1 MRVADLLVPH
11 ERPSMKEDFATEET
25 LPMLSEQD
33 CHEQR
38 MNLRQYV
45 REVVTL
51 RMIAAD
57 KAGLASGQ
65 VIDITIRGGGLRLT
79 KPLTHGQYLTLKVY
93 QNDGTASVQ
102 CDLVKV
108 QWVGEERA
116 GVTFLSMSREN
127 ELRLHRLCGVRFGF
141 AGEG

>member
-1 MRVADLLVPH
+1 
-11 ERPSMKEDFATEET
+11 MKEDFATEET

-65 VIDITIRGGGLRLT
+65 VIDITIRGET
-79 KPLTHGQYLTLKVY
+79 PPHETPHTWAVPDAQ
-93 QNDGTASVQ
+93 
-102 CDLVKV
+102 
-108 QWVGEERA
+108 
-116 GVTFLSMSREN
+116 GVSE
-127 ELRLHRLCGVRFGF
+127 
-141 AGEG
+141 